1 MRAVEPGEVPVATGS
16 GTKQVKKVRVVMM
29 DPDGVYENQE
39 QLLEWLGNEKFQLE
53 VFREDGRS
61 MVITRESSHQLASF
75 MGW

>member
-16 GTKQVKKVRVVMM
+16 GTKQVREVRVVMM

-39 QLLEWLGNEKFQLE
+39 QLLEWLRTGKFELE

-61 MVITRESSHQLASF
+61 MVITEESSHRLASF

>member
-39 QLLEWLGNEKFQLE
+39 QLLEWLRTGKFQLE

-61 MVITRESSHQLASF
+61 MLFTKRSSHQLSTF